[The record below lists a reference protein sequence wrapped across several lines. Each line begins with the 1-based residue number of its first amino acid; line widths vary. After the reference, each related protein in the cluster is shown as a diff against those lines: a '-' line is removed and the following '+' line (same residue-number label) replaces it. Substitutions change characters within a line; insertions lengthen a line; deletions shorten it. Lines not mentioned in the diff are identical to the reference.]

1 MRVALVF
8 IACFS
13 FAPSLNAQQ
22 SDEVRPP
29 AVEVIKFSWSKER
42 LNWRQNPF
50 GGPNENFHEMQ
61 MRARAERRIIDA
73 KRGGNSVETKKI
85 ESDAKADLKIAQAR
99 RESES
104 AEAPRYVFMYRS
116 SIRNVSAKPIKE
128 IDWDYVFYDAGT
140 GEELGRREFT
150 SVQTIA
156 PGKSKELSFTVPN
169 PPTRRISVN
178 SLDKNERAGL
188 REDII
193 VVRIQYA
200 DGSVWQKQ

>member
-1 MRVALVF
+1 MRVALLF
-8 IACFS
+8 IACLC
-13 FAPSLNAQQ
+13 FAPTLNAQQ
-22 SDEVRPP
+22 TTEAEPP
-29 AVEVIKFSWSKER
+29 DVEVIKFSWSKER
-42 LNWRQNPF
+42 LNWQQNPF

-85 ESDAKADLKIAQAR
+85 ENDAKADLKIAQAR
-99 RESES
+99 RESEN

-116 SIRNVSAKPIKE
+116 SIRNVSDKPIKE

-193 VVRIQYA
+193 VVRIQYS